1 MRTRFPNLTVATV
14 AVVALSGCE
23 AMNAALFPQRTESV
37 PASVERPAQTNGTP
51 NSTSTSGVRPGVK
64 PPSPP
69 RKIDPKSLVGKN
81 QSDVRDILGPP
92 TTTQNA
98 APATI
103 WRYTAQTCSFDVF
116 FYMDLGTNTL
126 RALTYDTKLT
136 EAGTNDEAT
145 SRCLGAI
152 QSTNR
157 VTTR

>member
-23 AMNAALFPQRTESV
+23 SMNAALFPQTTDHT
-37 PASVERPAQTNGTP
+37 PAPVERPVQANASPVSATAP
-51 NSTSTSGVRPGVK
+51 DLRPGVK
-64 PPSPP
+64 PSSPV
-69 RKIDPKSLVGKN
+69 RRIDPKSLIGKN
-81 QSDVRDILGPP
+81 QGDVRDILGPP

-103 WRYTAQTCSFDVF
+103 WRYTAQSCALDVF

-126 RALTYDTKLT
+126 RALKYDAKPT
-136 EAGTNDEAT
+136 EAGTNDETA
-145 SRCLGAI
+145 SQCLGAI

>member
-23 AMNAALFPQRTESV
+23 SMNAALFPHKPEV
-37 PASVERPAQTNGTP
+37 APAPVAAPVQANIASHTTNMP
-51 NSTSTSGVRPGVK
+51 DVRPGVK

-69 RKIDPKSLVGKN
+69 RRIDPKSLVGKN
-81 QSDVRDILGPP
+81 QSDVRDLLGPP

-103 WRYTAQTCSFDVF
+103 WRYTAQNCSLDVF

-126 RALTYDTKLT
+126 RALTYDSKLT
-136 EAGTNDEAT
+136 ETVTNDEVT
-145 SRCLGAI
+145 SQCLGTI

>member
-1 MRTRFPNLTVATV
+1 MPTRFPNLTVATV
-14 AVVALSGCE
+14 AVMALSGCE
-23 AMNAALFPQRTESV
+23 AMNAALFPQKAEPT
-37 PASVERPAQTNGTP
+37 PAPVERPAQTNATP
-51 NSTSTSGVRPGVK
+51 NSMQGPDVRPGVK

-69 RKIDPKSLVGKN
+69 RRIDPKSLIGKN
-81 QSDVRDILGPP
+81 QGDVRDMLGPP

-103 WRYTAQTCSFDVF
+103 WRYTAQTCSLDVF

-126 RALTYDTKLT
+126 RALTYDTKRT
-136 EAGTNDEAT
+136 EAGTNDET
-145 SRCLGAI
+145 SSQCLGTI

>member
-1 MRTRFPNLTVATV
+1 MRTRFPNLTAATV
-14 AVVALSGCE
+14 AVLALSGCE
-23 AMNAALFPQRTESV
+23 AMNAALFPQKTETV
-37 PASVERPAQTNGTP
+37 PAPVEHPAQTNGAP
-51 NSTSTSGVRPGVK
+51 NAMPTANVRPGVK

-69 RKIDPKSLVGKN
+69 RKVDPKSLVGKN
-81 QSDVRDILGPP
+81 QGDVRDILGPP

-103 WRYTAQTCSFDVF
+103 WRYTAQTCSLDVF

-126 RALTYDTKLT
+126 RALTYDTNLT
-136 EAGTNDEAT
+136 EAGTDDEIT
-145 SRCLGAI
+145 SQCLGAI

>member
-23 AMNAALFPQRTESV
+23 SMNAALFPSKTEPAPAPVMASAV
-37 PASVERPAQTNGTP
+37 PHASTTP
-51 NSTSTSGVRPGVK
+51 DVRPGVK
-64 PPSPP
+64 PPLPP
-69 RKIDPKSLVGKN
+69 RRIDPKSLVGKN
-81 QSDVRDILGPP
+81 QGDVRDILGPP

-103 WRYTAQTCSFDVF
+103 WRYTAQACSLDVF

-126 RALTYDTKLT
+126 RALTYDAKPT

-145 SRCLGAI
+145 SQCLGGI

>member
-23 AMNAALFPQRTESV
+23 SMNAALFPHKTEPT
-37 PASVERPAQTNGTP
+37 PAPIERPAEVNAAPQS
-51 NSTSTSGVRPGVK
+51 STAPDLRPGVK

-69 RKIDPKSLVGKN
+69 RRIDPKSLVGKN
-81 QSDVRDILGPP
+81 QGDVRDMLGPP

-103 WRYTAQTCSFDVF
+103 WRYTAQACSLEVF

-126 RALTYDTKLT
+126 RALTYDAKPT
-136 EAGTNDEAT
+136 EAGSNDEA
-145 SRCLGAI
+145 SSQCLGTI